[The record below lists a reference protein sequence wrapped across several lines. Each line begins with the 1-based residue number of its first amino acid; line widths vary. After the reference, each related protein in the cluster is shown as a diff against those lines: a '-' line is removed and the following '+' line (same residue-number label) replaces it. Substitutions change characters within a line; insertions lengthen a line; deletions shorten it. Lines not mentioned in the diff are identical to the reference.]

1 VPPGVGDLAALEHY
15 VIDGVLG
22 EAAARRQA
30 GVTGADD
37 DRGNA
42 FDAGRP

>member
-1 VPPGVGDLAALEHY
+1 M
-15 VIDGVLG
+15 IDGLPG
-22 EAAARRQA
+22 QAAARRQA

-37 DRGNA
+37 DRGDA

>member
-1 VPPGVGDLAALEHY
+1 M
-15 VIDGVLG
+15 IDGVLG

-30 GVTGADD
+30 GVTGTDD
-37 DRGNA
+37 DRSDA

>member
-1 VPPGVGDLAALEHY
+1 
-15 VIDGVLG
+15 VIDGLLG

-30 GVTGADD
+30 GVAGADD
-37 DRGNA
+37 DRGDA